1 MFQQAIIASSRVFK
15 LLDEDELS
23 PAQNVENLSK
33 GTIIE
38 GKITF
43 DNVSFSYDGQR
54 DVLKNISFTASQ
66 GETVALVGHTGSGKS
81 SIINLLMR
89 FYEFER
95 GNILID
101 GQNIKSYPV
110 EELREKMGL
119 VLQDPFLFF
128 GTIRDN
134 IKLHSEEMTDR
145 EVEGAATFVQA
156 NTFIE
161 KLPEAYGHPVV
172 ERGSTFSSGQRQLIA
187 FARTIATRPK
197 ILVLDEATA
206 NIDTETE
213 EAIQEALS
221 RMRKGRTT
229 IAIAHRLSTIQD
241 ADLILVGKRGE
252 AADFAK
258 LHLGSNLERVVRTS
272 TRPVLVASR
281 AFQPVKRFLVAFDGG
296 PSVMK
301 AINHIATGKLF
312 PGLEG
317 HMVTVGKDTPES
329 RGKLETAANVLR
341 SAGYTIHTHIEE
353 GEPEKIIASHAEA
366 DHIDLLVMGAYG
378 HSRIRSF
385 IIGSTTAEM
394 VRSVKRPVMLF
405 R

>member
-1 MFQQAIIASSRVFK
+1 MGAEIELLHVLGRRDTQSLPANLSGSLGFGAK
-15 LLDEDELS
+15 HDLLDKLAAHDEERAKL
-23 PAQNVENLSK
+23 AK
-33 GTIIE
+33 
-38 GKITF
+38 
-43 DNVSFSYDGQR
+43 
-54 DVLKNISFTASQ
+54 
-66 GETVALVGHTGSGKS
+66 
-81 SIINLLMR
+81 
-89 FYEFER
+89 ER
-95 GNILID
+95 GRAILDAAAAYLTDKGVTDIALRLRHGD
-101 GQNIKSYPV
+101 LV
-110 EELREKMGL
+110 EA
-119 VLQDPFLFF
+119 LQQ
-128 GTIRDN
+128 
-134 IKLHSEEMTDR
+134 
-145 EVEGAATFVQA
+145 VEG
-156 NTFIE
+156 
-161 KLPEAYGHPVV
+161 
-172 ERGSTFSSGQRQLIA
+172 
-187 FARTIATRPK
+187 
-197 ILVLDEATA
+197 
-206 NIDTETE
+206 
-213 EAIQEALS
+213 
-221 RMRKGRTT
+221 
-229 IAIAHRLSTIQD
+229 D
-241 ADLILVGKRGE
+241 ADLILIGKRGE

-272 TRPVLVASR
+272 TKPVLVASR

-341 SAGYTIHTHIEE
+341 GADYTIHTHIEE

>member
-1 MFQQAIIASSRVFK
+1 MAK
-15 LLDEDELS
+15 
-23 PAQNVENLSK
+23 
-33 GTIIE
+33 
-38 GKITF
+38 
-43 DNVSFSYDGQR
+43 
-54 DVLKNISFTASQ
+54 
-66 GETVALVGHTGSGKS
+66 
-81 SIINLLMR
+81 
-89 FYEFER
+89 
-95 GNILID
+95 
-101 GQNIKSYPV
+101 
-110 EELREKMGL
+110 
-119 VLQDPFLFF
+119 
-128 GTIRDN
+128 
-134 IKLHSEEMTDR
+134 
-145 EVEGAATFVQA
+145 
-156 NTFIE
+156 
-161 KLPEAYGHPVV
+161 
-172 ERGSTFSSGQRQLIA
+172 LIA
-187 FARTIATRPK
+187 FIDGSTYAQSVLDHAAWVATTIGASVDVVHVIGRRDLSSTPADFSGSLELGARTSLLNELAEHDAQRAKLAQQRGRLIVDAGVSR
-197 ILVLDEATA
+197 LLEAGVESA
-206 NIDTETE
+206 VGKLRNGDVV
-213 EAIQEALS
+213 EAVQELE
-221 RMRKGRTT
+221 K
-229 IAIAHRLSTIQD
+229 D
-241 ADLILVGKRGE
+241 ADLILIGKRGE

-272 TRPVLVASR
+272 TKPVLVASR

-341 SAGYTIHTHIEE
+341 GAGYTIHTHIEE